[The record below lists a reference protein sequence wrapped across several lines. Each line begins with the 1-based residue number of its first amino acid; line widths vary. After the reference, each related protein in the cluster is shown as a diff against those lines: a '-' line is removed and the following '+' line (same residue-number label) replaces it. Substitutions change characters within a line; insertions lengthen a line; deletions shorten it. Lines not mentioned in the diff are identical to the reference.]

1 MIRDAGA
8 ETSDGKAA
16 SLTLMSTRQLVVHH
30 DDIGANH
37 ATNRVFVELFDAGAC
52 SSGSVMVPCPWF
64 PEIADIA
71 RRRPDLDLGVH
82 LTLTAEFSPCRW
94 RPLTGVSGNGL
105 TDADGFMWRDV
116 PSARRADPSAVEAEM
131 RAQIDTALAAGIDVT
146 HLDSHMGTIMMP
158 EFLDIYLRLGEDYR
172 LPVVLP
178 RHVAGLDPTAGD
190 ASNATR
196 YARAIAGLETRGN
209 PVFENFV
216 ASPFGKTGEI
226 ETLYRQIFDGTR
238 PGLNWGAFH
247 FDGPGA
253 IEDYSPDARMRIDEA
268 EFFRSGRAAAL
279 LAELG
284 IEMVGMRAF
293 RDTLRG

>member
-1 MIRDAGA
+1 
-8 ETSDGKAA
+8 
-16 SLTLMSTRQLVVHH
+16 MSTRQLVVHH

-64 PEIADIA
+64 PEIAAIA
-71 RRRPDLDLGVH
+71 RERDDLDLGVH
-82 LTLTAEFSPCRW
+82 LTLTAEFGPCRW
-94 RPLTGVSGNGL
+94 RPLTGVSDNGL

-116 PSARRADPSAVEAEM
+116 PSARRANPAAVEAEM

-146 HLDSHMGTIMMP
+146 HLDAHMGTIMMP
-158 EFLDIYLRLGEDYR
+158 EYIDIYLRLGEDYR
-172 LPVVLP
+172 LPIFLP
-178 RHVAGLDPTAGD
+178 RPGGGFVGGDPAV
-190 ASNATR
+190 
-196 YARAIAGLETRGN
+196 IAALAARGN
-209 PVFENFV
+209 PVFETFV

-279 LAELG
+279 LAELS

-293 RDTLRG
+293 RDALRA